1 MVISLVAAGVEG
13 VAEAVPVAA
22 VAAGSTAAG
31 GTVVVGGIAVGAVGL
46 AAVAG
51 GTTAAGTLA
60 DFDSLPQPIA
70 PVTEPSINAVP
81 SATVRDVKLFMP
93 RR

>member
-1 MVISLVAAGVEG
+1 MISLVAAGVEG
-13 VAEAVPVAA
+13 VAVAVPEGA
-22 VAAGSTAAG
+22 VAAGARAAG
-31 GTVVVGGIAVGAVGL
+31 GTVVVGGVAVGAVWP
-46 AAVAG
+46 AAVVG

-81 SATVRDVKLFMP
+81 SATLRDVKLFMP

>member
-13 VAEAVPVAA
+13 VAVAVPEGA
-22 VAAGSTAAG
+22 VAAGSTAVG
-31 GTVVVGGIAVGAVGL
+31 GTVVVVGAVGL

-81 SATVRDVKLFMP
+81 SATLRDVKLFMP

>member
-13 VAEAVPVAA
+13 VAVAA
-22 VAAGSTAAG
+22 VAAGAMAAG
-31 GTVVVGGIAVGAVGL
+31 GTVVVGGVAIGAVWPT
-46 AAVAG
+46 AVAG

-81 SATVRDVKLFMP
+81 SATLRDVKLFMP
-93 RR
+93 GR